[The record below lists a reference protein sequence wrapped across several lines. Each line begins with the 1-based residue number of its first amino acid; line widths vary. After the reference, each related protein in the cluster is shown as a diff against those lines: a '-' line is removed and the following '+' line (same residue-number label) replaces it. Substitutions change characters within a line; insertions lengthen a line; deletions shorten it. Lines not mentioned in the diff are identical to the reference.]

1 MLNWIPPEETVRVP
15 ESTGID
21 IFTNSSLEVTLSNPR
36 VLVRIEDSNSVTC
49 LKQQRNQ

>member
-21 IFTNSSLEVTLSNPR
+21 VSTTSSLEVTLFNPR
-36 VLVRIEDSNSVTC
+36 VPVRIEDSNSVTC